1 MIDYDAPLLNY
12 TRTTIQLYLI
22 IQLCYY
28 ATLILNIFVY
38 EICMIKEYIGLSYSD
53 SPIITLISV
62 VSFSLIIWM
71 RDGQR
76 LALRYMNSLRVLMLF
91 TLIVKLRENK
101 NEYFEMK

>member
-1 MIDYDAPLLNY
+1 MIDYDAPLLNC

-62 VSFSLIIWM
+62 YSFSLIIWM
-71 RDGQR
+71 EHYDGGMDRD
-76 LALRYMNSLRVLMLF
+76 
-91 TLIVKLRENK
+91 
-101 NEYFEMK
+101 

>member
-1 MIDYDAPLLNY
+1 MIDYDAPFLNY

-53 SPIITLISV
+53 SPIITIISV

-91 TLIVKLRENK
+91 TLIVKLREN
-101 NEYFEMK
+101 